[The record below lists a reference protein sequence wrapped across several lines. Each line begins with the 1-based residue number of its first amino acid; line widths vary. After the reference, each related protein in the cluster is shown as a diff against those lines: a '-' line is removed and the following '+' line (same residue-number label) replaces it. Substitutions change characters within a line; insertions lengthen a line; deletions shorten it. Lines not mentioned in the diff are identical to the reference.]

1 MPSDLDNYKKVA
13 ILLVSLG
20 MDISVEIFKHLDEW
34 EIELISK
41 EIARLGEL
49 DQEQIDE
56 VIKDFHQRLLS
67 AASSEGGLQYLRE
80 VLERAVGPAKAMG
93 IIRHLHQIKPFSYLE
108 SVSGSQIA
116 EIVSNEDPQIIA
128 LVLSYLPSG
137 HAAEAFANLN
147 DDLRKEVAGR
157 MVMLEDVHREAI
169 ENVHK
174 ALEKVVSNR
183 ERSMSEK
190 ISFAGEGIKT
200 LANILNAAPQQVEK
214 NVMDHLKT
222 VDDELAEEVR
232 SNMFLFEDLVKF
244 DDVSMQKIL
253 RQVDMRDLT
262 LSLKI
267 ADEALKNKV
276 FSNLSERVRETCQ
289 EELSYLGPVR
299 LRNVE
304 EAQQKVIATV
314 RKLEAAG
321 EIEIP
326 HKGEEEKFV

>member
-1 MPSDLDNYKKVA
+1 MAVDVDNYKKVA

-20 MDISVEIFKHLDEW
+20 IEVSVEIFKHLDEW

-49 DQEQIDE
+49 EQEQIDE

-67 AASSEGGLQYLRE
+67 AASTEGGLQYLKE
-80 VLERAVGPAKAMG
+80 VLERAIGPAKAMG
-93 IIRHLHQIKPFSYLE
+93 IIRHLHQVRPFSYLE
-108 SVSGSQIA
+108 SVSGAQIA
-116 EIVSNEDPQIIA
+116 EIVSGEDPQIIA
-128 LVLSYLPSG
+128 LVLSYLPSN
-137 HAAEAFANLN
+137 HAAEAFAHLPEK
-147 DDLRKEVAGR
+147 LRQEVAGR
-157 MVMLEDVHREAI
+157 MVLLQDVHREAI

-174 ALEKVVSNR
+174 ALERVVSDR
-183 ERSMSEK
+183 ERRMSEK
-190 ISFAGEGIKT
+190 VSFAGEGVRT

-214 NVMDHLKT
+214 NVMEHLKT
-222 VDDELAEEVR
+222 VDQELAEEVR
-232 SNMFLFEDLVKF
+232 TNMFLFEDLVKF

-262 LSLKI
+262 LALKLADESLKQKI
-267 ADEALKNKV
+267 

-299 LRNVE
+299 LRHVE

-314 RKLEAAG
+314 RRLEAAG

-326 HKGEEEKFV
+326 HKGQEEKFV